1 MLPSPLP
8 VAVALVL
15 LLTTLVPVSCEG
27 TSWELTPD
35 NNPRQ
40 SPLNLELPE
49 VVLSEAWDVLGPFRL
64 GTRGQWTKSEDRVG

>member
-1 MLPSPLP
+1 MLPSPLS
-8 VAVALVL
+8 VTVGLVL

-27 TSWELTPD
+27 TSWELTLD

-64 GTRGQWTKSEDRVG
+64 GTRGQWTKAEDRIA